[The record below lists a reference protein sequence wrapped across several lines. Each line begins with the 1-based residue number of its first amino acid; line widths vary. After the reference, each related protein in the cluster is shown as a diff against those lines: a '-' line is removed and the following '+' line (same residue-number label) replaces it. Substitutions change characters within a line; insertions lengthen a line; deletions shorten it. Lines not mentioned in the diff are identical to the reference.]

1 MLNISAF
8 LTYVVLTTFTP
19 GPNNI
24 MSLANANRYGFRN
37 TLNFIFG
44 VAAGFTV
51 IMMLCGYFNLVLFNY
66 MPGIKSFIGIA
77 GGIYMIYLAYSILM
91 EKPGNDRKSGM
102 NSNTFFSG
110 MTLQFINPKVII
122 HGITVQSIFIIPY
135 FKSEFSL
142 LMFSIF
148 LAFTGFVSTAI
159 WALFGSFMQGYILK
173 YRVQFNIVMALL
185 LVYCAVSVSG
195 VSGI

>member
-44 VAAGFTV
+44 VAAGFAV

-66 MPGIKSFIGIA
+66 MPDIKSFIGIA
-77 GGIYMIYLAYSILM
+77 GGLYMIYLAYSILM
-91 EKPGNDRKSGM
+91 EKPGEGGKSGM
-102 NSNTFFSG
+102 NTNTFFSG

-122 HGITVQSIFIIPY
+122 YGITAQSVFIIPY
-135 FKSEFSL
+135 FKSGFSL

-148 LAFTGFVSTAI
+148 LAFTGFVSTAV
-159 WALFGSFMQGYILK
+159 WALFGSLMQRFILK
-173 YRVQFNIVMALL
+173 YRLQFNIVMALL

-195 VSGI
+195 VNGI